1 MNFRNLD
8 FTNYNQIRSFIFK
21 KNFYQH
27 NNKYVE
33 SFDFLNY
40 SKNLGGEIGINLSRK
55 SIFAW
60 FKINK
65 NKIEETEARTKGC
78 LFIELSVLLG
88 IIFIKNSI
96 YFVIFF

>member
-1 MNFRNLD
+1 MKSIKKFFFVNLLKFTKIKNNISFKNLNFRNLD

-40 SKNLGGEIGINLSRK
+40 SKNLGGEIGINLSR
-55 SIFAW
+55 
-60 FKINK
+60 
-65 NKIEETEARTKGC
+65 
-78 LFIELSVLLG
+78 
-88 IIFIKNSI
+88 
-96 YFVIFF
+96 